1 MSINS
6 IVLDIRKSIKKGVRL
21 DRKMRQNVTAYLFIL
36 PWLISLL
43 VLSAYPILSAFYLSA
58 TDYTIM
64 NTPTWV
70 GLRQYVDMFTK
81 DPLYW
86 KSVYNSFYYAILAVP
101 LQLIVAL
108 ALALL
113 LNMKAKGVG
122 IFRTIYYLPSLV
134 PVVAATIMWIF
145 LFDPRAGVVNAGLN
159 LIGLPSLGWLK
170 SAAWSKPALI
180 LMSLWGA
187 TGWQMLIFLASLKEI
202 PKVYYEAAMVDGA
215 NSWQRLLKITFPL
228 VTPALLFNLVMGVI
242 ESFQVFS
249 SAYVATAGSGGS
261 YTSSGGPLNS
271 LLVYLLLLYR
281 YGFRY
286 FQMGYASAMSVVL
299 FLALVLIT
307 FLLFKFS
314 GRWVFYEGAM
324 HR

>member
-6 IVLDIRKSIKKGVRL
+6 IVLDIRKSIKNGVRL

-101 LQLIVAL
+101 LQLMVAL

-145 LFDPRAGVVNAGLN
+145 LFDPRSGVVNAGLN

-215 NSWQRLLKITFPL
+215 SSWQRLLKITFPL

-299 FLALVLIT
+299 FLALVIIT

-314 GRWVFYEGAM
+314 GKWVFYEGAM